1 MFGIMLFMDEQLE
14 RAQVLLEKYRM
25 RLITVQEELIAE
37 QVAHELTR
45 RKLNT
50 LQLEMQDRT

>member
-1 MFGIMLFMDEQLE
+1 MFFMDEQLE
-14 RAQVLLEKYRM
+14 RAQVLLEKYRT
-25 RLITVQEELIAE
+25 RLIIVQEELIAE
-37 QVAHELTR
+37 QVAHELTK